1 MNQLEIHHKLLTT
14 YHSQMNEQIKRMN
27 QTLKQYLKCYINYKQ
42 ND

>member
-1 MNQLEIHHKLLTT
+1 MNQLEIHYKLLTA
-14 YHSQMNEQIKRMN
+14 SQTDEKTKRMN